1 MRSTAASVQPGQKLV
16 IPVRYGVG
24 MMNTDT
30 LDRVDAI
37 DPIAVATATLAAA
50 GIAAVAVAGCP
61 DPTCP
66 SCGPVDQG
74 ERRHGDGDRVAA

>member
-1 MRSTAASVQPGQKLV
+1 MAQPPKSGGQKLV
-16 IPVRYGVG
+16 TPARYGVG

-30 LDRVDAI
+30 LDRLEAI
-37 DPIAVATATLAAA
+37 DHIAVAKATLAAA

>member
-1 MRSTAASVQPGQKLV
+1 
-16 IPVRYGVG
+16 

-30 LDRVDAI
+30 LERLHAI
-37 DPIAVATATLAAA
+37 DHLAVATATLAAA

-61 DPTCP
+61 DPACP